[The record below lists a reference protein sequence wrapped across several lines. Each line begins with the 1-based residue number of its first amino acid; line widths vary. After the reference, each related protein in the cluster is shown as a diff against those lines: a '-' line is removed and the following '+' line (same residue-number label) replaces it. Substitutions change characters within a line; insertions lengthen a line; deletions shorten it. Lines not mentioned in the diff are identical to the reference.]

1 MEDDAQHTSIAVEL
15 QVAQLLR
22 IIRQKQLEEL
32 DGFHYRTL
40 VRWWAN
46 GRAAVRESSEPLP
59 HSSPPPPAAG
69 RPPLAPP
76 RRPWARLCAC

>member
-1 MEDDAQHTSIAVEL
+1 MDDEGQHTSIAVEL

-40 VRWWAN
+40 VSGDPGGSA
-46 GRAAVRESSEPLP
+46 
-59 HSSPPPPAAG
+59 
-69 RPPLAPP
+69 
-76 RRPWARLCAC
+76 RRCGE